1 MKLVYSYLQKFIP
14 TLDVK
19 PQQLRDDLT
28 MIGHFTNFFEEI
40 NNEIVFDLD
49 IKVNRGDCLGYYGIA
64 KDLSVFYQ
72 IPLVTSIT
80 PEIIN
85 QAKVVLPIKVTTDNV
100 KRILAVKFSNLENT
114 ISPPWLQKFIECHQ
128 SKSINSIVDLTN
140 FVMFMYGIPSHA
152 FDVKKSTESL
162 IWEMNSKY
170 KEFTSLDGSKLEI
183 GENILMINNSSQ
195 PLSLSFWGGNNCAI
209 DQNTNEIILEM
220 AIYNPTIVRQNSRQL
235 KSTTEAGT
243 RLEKQL
249 DPNLIPLAFNHLC
262 KLILQNCQGQIT
274 SAFFDYY
281 PQKVNLPPIEFNPQK
296 PTLVSGIEIPTDFV
310 VDCLNRLDCK
320 ITPITYNRLV
330 QQTNLQ
336 SKILVTP
343 PSLRQDI
350 TIEADLV
357 EEAVR
362 FWGYQK
368 IPINQPLTYKK
379 TNNITP
385 KEVYLID
392 SLKDKLIEL
401 GYDEVLSWP
410 LVSQPLDSLT
420 VIKTQNSINTE
431 SVYLRQSL
439 IPSLMQQLDQYQRY
453 KLNHP
458 QFFEIGKI
466 FSKDGD
472 KYVEK
477 NSLGIYHPNPN
488 QLKNDLQCL
497 NLPDNIK
504 DSSFTEIII
513 DNLPKINN
521 YQPKNIHQPAYE
533 LISQLIIL
541 DANIVF
547 DSIQDPSKLIKK
559 YTQIIGPK
567 YFWEMVITDIYQD
580 TNNQKYRYTLRVSY
594 FNVDDK
600 TAKEIHLK
608 AFGLI

>member
-1 MKLVYSYLQKFIP
+1 MKLIYSYLQKFLP

-40 NNEIVFDLD
+40 DGEIVFDLD
-49 IKVNRGDCLGYYGIA
+49 IKVNRGDCFGYYGIA
-64 KDLSVFYQ
+64 RDLSVFYQ
-72 IPLVTSIT
+72 IPLIT
-80 PEIIN
+80 NISSEIIN
-85 QAKVVLPIKVTTDNV
+85 QAKENLPIKVTTDNV
-100 KRILAVKFSNLENT
+100 KRILAVKFSYLHNP
-114 ISPPWLQKFIECHQ
+114 ISPSWLQKFIECHQ

-152 FDVKKSTESL
+152 FDVQKSTESL
-162 IWEMNSKY
+162 IWEMNPKY
-170 KEFTSLDGSKLEI
+170 KEFISLDGTKLNLN
-183 GENILMINNSSQ
+183 ENILMINNSSK
-195 PLSLSFWGGNNCAI
+195 PLSLSFWGGKNSAI

-220 AIYNPTIVRQNSRQL
+220 AVYNSTTVRQNSRQL

-262 KLILQNCQGQIT
+262 KLILQNCEGQIT

-281 PQKVNLPPIEFNPQK
+281 PQKASIPSIEFNPQK
-296 PTLVSGIEIPTDFV
+296 PSLVSGIKIPTDFV
-310 VDCLNRLDCK
+310 LDCLKRLDCT
-320 ITPITYNRLV
+320 ISPT
-330 QQTNLQ
+330 
-336 SKILVTP
+336 ILVTP
-343 PSLRQDI
+343 PSLRPDI

-357 EEAVR
+357 EEIVR
-362 FWGYQK
+362 FWGFQK
-368 IPINQPLTYKK
+368 IPSNQPLAYKK
-379 TNNITP
+379 VNDITP
-385 KEVYLID
+385 KEVHLID

-401 GYDEVLSWP
+401 GYDEILSWP
-410 LVSQPLDSLT
+410 LVSQPLNPFT
-420 VIKTQNSINTE
+420 VVTTQNSINSE
-431 SVYLRQSL
+431 SIYLRQSI
-439 IPSLMQQLDQYQRY
+439 IPSLVQQLDQYQRY

-472 KYVEK
+472 NYVEK

-488 QLKNDLQCL
+488 QLKNDLQYL
-497 NLPDNIK
+497 NLPDNTK
-504 DSSFTEIII
+504 DSSFAEIII
-513 DNLPKINN
+513 DNLPKIND
-521 YQPKNIHQPAYE
+521 YQPKIVRQSAYE
-533 LISQLIIL
+533 LVSQLITL
-541 DANIVF
+541 DANIIF
-547 DSIQDPSKLIKK
+547 DSLQDSSQLIEK
-559 YTQIIGPK
+559 YTQIIGLK
-567 YFWEMVITDIYQD
+567 YLWEMVITDIYQD